1 MLLGVIADDFTGA
14 SDIANTLARQGM
26 ATTLLTTMTAGDLA
40 WADAGV
46 VALKSRSIAPAEAIS
61 QSLAALAF
69 LQGLGCRQF
78 VFKYCSTFD
87 STPEGN
93 IGPVAEALAKALNT
107 SRVICCPTFPAAGRT
122 VYQGHLFVNGVLL
135 SESGMERHPL
145 NPMTDSNI
153 RRWLARQCK
162 SPVGLIDHNTVR
174 KGVAAIREKLASSQE
189 RLLIADATTDD
200 DLVGLGEA
208 AAAARLVTGGSGI
221 ALGLARNFRASG
233 ELKQT
238 ARPFAGT
245 TGPGV
250 ILAGSCST
258 ATRAQI
264 ADYAAHAPAMK
275 ISTETLMAG
284 GDPAPAVLDFVTR
297 NSANAPLVYS
307 ADDPKQIETMQR
319 RYGQDVLARALD
331 DLFGRLARELAGR
344 GFTRMVVAGGE
355 TSGAVVSA
363 LRIAAFEVGPEI
375 AAGVPCLLSG
385 NEPKLA
391 MALKSG
397 NFGDARFFSK
407 ALAMLE
413 GWTA

>member
-26 ATTLLTTMTAGDLA
+26 ATTLLTTMTAGNLA

-87 STPEGN
+87 STPDGN
-93 IGPVAEALAKALNT
+93 IGPVAEALANTLNT
-107 SRVICCPTFPAAGRT
+107 NRVICCPAFPAAGRT

-135 SESGMERHPL
+135 SESGMEKHPL

-174 KGVAAIREKLASSQE
+174 QGVAAIREKLASSQE

-297 NSANAPLVYS
+297 NFTNAPLIYS
-307 ADDPKQIETMQR
+307 ADDPKQIEVMQR
-319 RYGQDVLARALD
+319 RYGQDTLARALD
-331 DLFGRLARELAGR
+331 DLFGRLARELVGR
-344 GFTRMVVAGGE
+344 GFTRIVVAGGE

-363 LRIAAFEVGPEI
+363 LRIATFEVGPEI
-375 AAGVPCLLSG
+375 APGVPCLLSVR
-385 NEPKLA
+385 EPKLA